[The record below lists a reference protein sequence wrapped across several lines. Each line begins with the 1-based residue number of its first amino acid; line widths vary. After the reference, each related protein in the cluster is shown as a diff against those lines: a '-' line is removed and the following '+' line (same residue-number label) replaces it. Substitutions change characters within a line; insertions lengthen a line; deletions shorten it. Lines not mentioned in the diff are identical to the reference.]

1 MNYNNF
7 TFNNKRPQQPQQQK
21 KTIHFSSDPFFFLY
35 IYSAHFIAFLLR
47 VYDSILSFWRP
58 TTNNIPL
65 VLDET
70 QIYIEKHK
78 KKFLDTFFADE
89 TETITLFSKE
99 KWNENID
106 AKLYVSSEL
115 QELIIPENNDFE
127 LQWKRRLLQEST
139 PRGNIIMYY
148 DIYKQAFAYVSD
160 QQMSYDILNACA
172 MKYVRIYRCL
182 DFFVDVNILPVGY
195 ISPFSLL
202 QEEMDKKEKEKIIEK
217 KKELGVFFDK
227 SAPFIKLK
235 EKLKEKSILKKT
247 VSFVEEEEEEKKR
260 KTVRDYRNMFRYLG
274 KMSNLPL
281 LMKIVP
287 VKKHPTL
294 SIPVESFD
302 YVSFKKMQM
311 QQQQKDDQSNLI

>member
-1 MNYNNF
+1 MNTIIMNRQKQNIQ
-7 TFNNKRPQQPQQQK
+7 RQK
-21 KTIHFSSDPFFFLY
+21 KPITIHFVSDPIFFLY
-35 IYSAHFIAFLLR
+35 IYYAHFIAFLFR
-47 VYDSILSFWRP
+47 VYDSIRSFINRP
-58 TTNNIPL
+58 SINIP
-65 VLDET
+65 VVDET
-70 QIYIEKHK
+70 QVYIEKHK
-78 KKFLDTFFADE
+78 KIFLDTFFLE
-89 TETITLFSKE
+89 ENKK

-106 AKLYVSSEL
+106 VKLYSEL
-115 QELIIPENNDFE
+115 QELILHENNEFE

-172 MKYVRIYRCL
+172 MKYVRIFRCF
-182 DFFVDVNILPVGY
+182 DFFVDVNILPFGY

-227 SAPFIKLK
+227 SAPFIK
-235 EKLKEKSILKKT
+235 KEKSILKKT
-247 VSFVEEEEEEKKR
+247 VSFIEEDENKK
-260 KTVRDYRNMFRYLG
+260 KTILRDYRNTFRYLG

-287 VKKHPTL
+287 VKTHPVL
-294 SIPVESFD
+294 SVPIESFD
-302 YVSFKKMQM
+302 YVSFKKMQ
-311 QQQQKDDQSNLI
+311 QQSKIDLD

>member
-7 TFNNKRPQQPQQQK
+7 TFNKKKTQQQK
-21 KTIHFSSDPFFFLY
+21 KTIYFLSDPFFFLY
-35 IYSAHFIAFLLR
+35 IYYAHFIAFLFR
-47 VYDSILSFWRP
+47 VYDSILSF
-58 TTNNIPL
+58 TLNKSKSDIPL

-70 QIYIEKHK
+70 QVYIEKQK
-78 KKFLDTFFADE
+78 KIFLDTFFDMDMD
-89 TETITLFSKE
+89 TPLSK

-160 QQMSYDILNACA
+160 QQMTYDILNACA
-172 MKYVRIYRCL
+172 MKYVRIFRCF

-217 KKELGVFFDK
+217 KKELGIFFDK
-227 SAPFIKLK
+227 SAPFIKSK
-235 EKLKEKSILKKT
+235 EKSKSILKKT
-247 VSFVEEEEEEKKR
+247 VSFVEEEENKK
-260 KTVRDYRNMFRYLG
+260 KIVRDFRNVFRYLG

-287 VKKHPTL
+287 VKKHPVL
-294 SIPVESFD
+294 SVPIESFD
-302 YVSFKKMQM
+302 YVSFKKMQ
-311 QQQQKDDQSNLI
+311 QQQKKKEEDDDT

>member
-1 MNYNNF
+1 MNNIIMNRQ
-7 TFNNKRPQQPQQQK
+7 NQNIQRQQQQK
-21 KTIHFSSDPFFFLY
+21 KTKTIHFVSDPIFFLY
-35 IYSAHFIAFLLR
+35 IYYAHFIAFLFRL
-47 VYDSILSFWRP
+47 YDTIRSF
-58 TTNNIPL
+58 TNKSTINIP
-65 VLDET
+65 VVDET

-78 KKFLDTFFADE
+78 KLFLDTFFVE
-89 TETITLFSKE
+89 KE
-99 KWNENID
+99 EKNQKKWNENID
-106 AKLYVSSEL
+106 VKLYSEL
-115 QELIIPENNDFE
+115 QELIIHENNEFE

-172 MKYVRIYRCL
+172 MKYVRIFRCL
-182 DFFVDVNILPVGY
+182 DFFVDVNILPFGC

-227 SAPFIKLK
+227 SAPFIK
-235 EKLKEKSILKKT
+235 KEKSILKKT
-247 VSFVEEEEEEKKR
+247 VSFIEEDENKK
-260 KTVRDYRNMFRYLG
+260 KTILRDYRNVFRYLG

-287 VKKHPTL
+287 VKKHPVL
-294 SIPVESFD
+294 SVPIESFD
-302 YVSFKKMQM
+302 YVSFKKMQ
-311 QQQQKDDQSNLI
+311 QQQQLS